1 MADEVEPFKP
11 DFKRT
16 TVGFNEHLNEA
27 LLSKQAALKQKKR
40 KSCSNISSGTR
51 GDSDVDCGDP
61 DGLPPLPRGV
71 SIHCNIPSGTN
82 GVIFIGNLWKILN
95 ISSDLE
101 ATVETFIPPCHSCPN
116 DVNCNRTPSVALMS
130 AAVQGAKCSACVDE
144 LRMRFVAFQ
153 NVGAINRRSV
163 IDGVD

>member
-1 MADEVEPFKP
+1 MADEAEPFKP

-27 LLSKQAALKQKKR
+27 LLSKQAALKQKKKKRER
-40 KSCSNISSGTR
+40 KSYSNISSGTR

-61 DGLPPLPRGV
+61 DGLPPLPCGV
-71 SIHCNIPSGTN
+71 SIHCNIPKGTN

-101 ATVETFIPPCHSCPN
+101 ATVETFIPPQLPS
-116 DVNCNRTPSVALMS
+116 DVAPTTL
-130 AAVQGAKCSACVDE
+130 
-144 LRMRFVAFQ
+144 
-153 NVGAINRRSV
+153 IV
-163 IDGVD
+163 IGLLLLL